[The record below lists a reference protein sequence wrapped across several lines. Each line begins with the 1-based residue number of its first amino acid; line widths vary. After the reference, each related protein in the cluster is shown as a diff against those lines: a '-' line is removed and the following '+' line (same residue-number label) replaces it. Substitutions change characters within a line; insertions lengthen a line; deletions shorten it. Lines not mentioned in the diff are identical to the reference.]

1 MEGSLTTN
9 PAPLSW
15 DDVHLVKTRTPSPR
29 ALFASRL
36 AELWEAAGNPTLQ
49 RVADVTEARVQAS
62 RTPGHVRRALMP
74 RISDWRAGR
83 NVPSR
88 FDALDPVLV
97 TLIALARQ
105 TGEPFAP
112 ILSNRANWQRLWQAA
127 SAEPIRPTAISALR
141 RDIHTFVG
149 RDAEVQRILDAAQPG
164 GVVAIHTVDGMPGI
178 GKTALVTRAAHLL
191 ADRFPDGRFFVELN
205 THTPGQPL
213 ADPADVL
220 ATLLT
225 DLGIPPSHIPDS
237 LAARRDLWRDRLA
250 AKRALIVLDDAR
262 DHTQIEPLL
271 PSGPGCVALITSRRR
286 LVALD
291 GARPLTLGALD
302 PDSATDLFYR
312 LAHRAPNP
320 GDNAA
325 VAEIVRLCGY
335 LPLAI
340 VLLAGRLA
348 HRPSWTLTGLAEDFA
363 AAQDRLGELDTGQR
377 AVRAAFTAS
386 YDDLTSPRR
395 QLFRRLGLHPGPDFD
410 AYAVAALNDITLA
423 EARYE
428 LDTLYTDHLIEETTR
443 GRYVL
448 HDLVREYARSLA
460 AAEPTG
466 EAIVAVERLLDYYRH
481 TAAAADRWLTRSPRP
496 ATDFRSTADIG
507 SAAREFDDETQ
518 ALAWMRIERANL
530 LACLEYAADHD
541 PARMIALTEV
551 LAELLEREGPW
562 PSAWQPHQRD
572 AEITDRFVGRA
583 NALTVLSAL
592 RWQAGDS
599 DRTADSLDQALILFR
614 EAGIRSGEARIL
626 HDLGIVRANL
636 GDYELAGKLLEES
649 LMLFRQSGIRIGE
662 ANVLGFLGGVRRA
675 TGDCEQAAELLERA
689 LALFREA
696 GDRLGEGNTLTKL
709 AAVLRDSGQYRPAA
723 KLLGRALILFRENGY
738 RRGEASALGFL
749 GSVRRETGEYE
760 EAADL
765 LRQAATLFRE
775 IGHRSYE
782 ANVLGNLGLVHRDT
796 GDYRQA
802 VGRIEQALAL
812 FREIGH
818 RVGEAENIN
827 NLATVYRRTGD
838 HNRAANLSQRALILF
853 RETGYRLGE
862 ADALDN
868 LGAVHR
874 ESGDRA
880 RAVDLSRQ
888 ALALFRDIGHRA
900 GEAAALGNIAKAQ
913 LAFGEPAA
921 ALKTFTDA
929 YTLAADID
937 SRIEQA
943 RALEGIARCRA
954 ALGGDAASDL
964 RRAIDIYD
972 RLGVPEKDSATTYLA
987 TLGDRSAARESR

>member
-1 MEGSLTTN
+1 MR
-9 PAPLSW
+9 
-15 DDVHLVKTRTPSPR
+15 VVKNQTGRQEISGEALPPR
-29 ALFASRL
+29 VLFASRL

-49 RVADVTEARVQAS
+49 RVADATEARVHAS
-62 RTPGHVRRALMP
+62 RTPGHGRRSLMP

-97 TLIALARQ
+97 TLISLAQ
-105 TGEPFAP
+105 QSSEPVAP
-112 ILSNRANWQRLWQAA
+112 ILSNRAAWRRLWKAA
-127 SAEPIRPTAISALR
+127 SAEPVRPTVTTTLR

-164 GVVAIHTVDGMPGI
+164 RVVSIHTVDGMPGI

-237 LAARRDLWRDRLA
+237 LAARRDLWRDRLS

-271 PSGPGCVALITSRRR
+271 PSGPGCLALITSRRR

-291 GARPLTLGALD
+291 GARPLTLGTLD
-302 PDSATDLFYR
+302 PQGAIELFYR
-312 LAHRAPNP
+312 LAHRIPNP
-320 GDNAA
+320 EDNAA

-348 HRPSWTLTGLAEDFA
+348 HRPAWTLTGLAEDFA
-363 AAQDRLGELDTGQR
+363 AAQDRLDELDAGQR

-386 YDDLTSPRR
+386 YDDLAPPRR

-410 AYAVAALNDITLA
+410 AHAVAALNDIKPT
-423 EARYE
+423 EARHE
-428 LDTLYTDHLIEETTR
+428 LEALYTDHLIEETTP

-448 HDLVREYARSLA
+448 HDLVREYARVLA
-460 AAEPTG
+460 AADSRG
-466 EAIVAVERLLDYYRH
+466 EITAAIERLIDYYRF
-481 TAAAADRWLTRSPRP
+481 TAAAADRWLSRRPRP
-496 ATDFRSTADIG
+496 VDNQHAAAESGVTAL
-507 SAAREFDDETQ
+507 EFDDETQ

-541 PARMIALTEV
+541 PARMVALTEV

-562 PSAWQPHQRD
+562 PFARQLHQRAAD
-572 AEITDRFVGRA
+572 AAGRLGDPLGRA
-583 NALTVLSAL
+583 DALTVLSAL
-592 RWQAGDS
+592 QWQAGDY
-599 DRTADSLDQALILFR
+599 DRAADSLGQALTLFRENGFRSGEANIMHHLGLMRANIGDYERAGELLEQALILFR
-614 EAGIRSGEARIL
+614 ESG
-626 HDLGIVRANL
+626 
-636 GDYELAGKLLEES
+636 
-649 LMLFRQSGIRIGE
+649 FRVGE
-662 ANVLGFLGGVRRA
+662 ANALDFLGGVRRG
-675 TGDCEQAAELLERA
+675 TGNYEEAAELLGQA
-689 LALFREA
+689 LVLFREA
-696 GDRLGEGNTLTKL
+696 GYSLGEGNTLTKL
-709 AAVLRDSGQYRPAA
+709 AGVLRDSGEYRRAA
-723 KLLGRALILFRENGY
+723 ELLGQALTLFRDTGY
-738 RRGEASALGFL
+738 RLGEASALGFL

-765 LRQAATLFRE
+765 LRQAAALFRE

-782 ANVLGNLGLVHRDT
+782 ANVLGNLGLVYRDT
-796 GDYRQA
+796 GDYRRA
-802 VGRIEQALAL
+802 VERIQQALAL

-818 RVGEAENIN
+818 RLGEAGNLDS
-827 NLATVYRRTGD
+827 LATVYRRIGD
-838 HNRAANLSQRALILF
+838 HERAAELSGQALILF
-853 RETGYRLGE
+853 RESGYRLGE

-874 ESGDRA
+874 ETGDPQRA
-880 RAVDLSRQ
+880 IDLSRQ
-888 ALALFRDIGHRA
+888 ALALFQEIGHRA
-900 GEAAALGNIAKAQ
+900 RQAAALVNIAKAQ
-913 LAFGEPAA
+913 LAFGEPGE
-921 ALKTFTDA
+921 ALTTFTEA
-929 YTLAADID
+929 FTLAAAIG
-937 SRIEQA
+937 SRVEQA
-943 RALEGIARCRA
+943 RAMEGVARCRA
-954 ALGGDAASDL
+954 ALGDSAAAVTEL
-964 RRAIDIYD
+964 RRAIDLYR
-972 RLGVPEKDSATTYLA
+972 RLGVPETDSATAYLA
-987 TLGDRSAARESR
+987 ALGERPAAPESR